1 MTHRSLAYLP
11 LLGAIGATA
20 ALAAPG
26 FDCGK
31 ARSSTERLLCQDQG
45 LAGLDRET
53 ARLDRLARIGQVATP
68 RQRTAL
74 RADHRRWIKARDACW
89 GRQDARQCLRER
101 YAIRIHALRTHL
113 ADTRRKDAEGI
124 STGPLVLACQ
134 GFDSLIGL
142 TFIGEQR
149 DIAFIEWR
157 NPAHSYVL
165 DRERGG
171 PGVTYTGSSA
181 DGAAAF
187 WTNGDRVQLAL
198 SDQVTM
204 ECQIGEPD

>member
-1 MTHRSLAYLP
+1 MKRRSLACLL
-11 LLGAIGATA
+11 LLGAVGATA
-20 ALAAPG
+20 TVASPG
-26 FDCGK
+26 FDCSK
-31 ARSSTERLLCQDQG
+31 ARGSAERVLCQDQG

-53 ARLDRLARIGQVATP
+53 DRLYRLVRLGPFTMP
-68 RQRTAL
+68 RQGRQL
-74 RADHRRWIKARDACW
+74 RADQRRWIKARDDCW

-101 YAIRIHALRTHL
+101 YVIRIHTLRTHL
-113 ADTRRKDAEGI
+113 ADTGRTDAEGI

-142 TFIGEQR
+142 TFIGDQR

-157 NPAHSYVL
+157 NLAHSYVL

-187 WTNGDRVQLAL
+187 WTNGDRAQLAL

-204 ECQIGEPD
+204 ECRIDEPD